1 MVGMG
6 LAIGGSLVG
15 FGAGMLSSY
24 ANYKAQKA
32 QLKQQY
38 ANAKANYKTMTDN
51 ANAALSAL
59 AYNEGVMSRE
69 HNRRLAE
76 VETAFA
82 VSGVS
87 GASVTAQEVYAAQKE
102 ANAEELWNM
111 RRQVGDDVG
120 NLILDRNNMMTE
132 AEFNYKWGKKANKLT
147 TIFSMIGQTSN
158 LIGNLGM
165 IGMSGGGGAGSGAG
179 AGSVG
184 SDIYGG
190 GATDL
195 ANMNMASA
203 LA

>member
-51 ANAALSAL
+51 ANEALSAL

-82 VSGVS
+82 VIGVS
-87 GASVTAQEVYAAQKE
+87 GASVTAQEVYFAQKE
-102 ANAEELWNM
+102 ANIEELRNM
-111 RRQVGDDVG
+111 RRQADGDVG

-165 IGMSGGGGAGSGAG
+165 IGMASGGGAGSGAG
-179 AGSVG
+179 PGNVG
-184 SDIYGG
+184 SGIYGG

-195 ANMNMASA
+195 ANMNTASA

>member
-51 ANAALSAL
+51 ANEALSAL

-87 GASVTAQEVYAAQKE
+87 GASVTAQEVYFAQKE
-102 ANAEELWNM
+102 ANIEELRNM
-111 RRQVGDDVG
+111 RRQADGDVG

-165 IGMSGGGGAGSGAG
+165 IGMASS
-179 AGSVG
+179 
-184 SDIYGG
+184 G

-195 ANMNMASA
+195 ANMNTASA

>member
-51 ANAALSAL
+51 ANEALSAL

-87 GASVTAQEVYAAQKE
+87 GASVTAQEVYFAQKE
-102 ANAEELWNM
+102 ANIEELRNM
-111 RRQVGDDVG
+111 RRQADGDVG

-165 IGMSGGGGAGSGAG
+165 IGMASDGGAGSGAG
-179 AGSVG
+179 PGNVG
-184 SDIYGG
+184 SGIYGG

-195 ANMNMASA
+195 ANMNTASA

>member
-51 ANAALSAL
+51 ANEALSAL

-87 GASVTAQEVYAAQKE
+87 GASVTAQEVYFAQKE
-102 ANAEELWNM
+102 ANIEELRNM
-111 RRQVGDDVG
+111 RRQADGDVG

-165 IGMSGGGGAGSGAG
+165 IGMASSGGAGSGAG
-179 AGSVG
+179 PGNVG
-184 SDIYGG
+184 SGIYGG

-195 ANMNMASA
+195 ANMNTASA